1 MVAERFKMITDIS
14 KRLLNKACTGKGPFF
29 SLLGV
34 KLHLQ
39 ILSRNSL
46 GVSFPLQFLVPSISG
61 QTGNIEKE
69 APDSLTAQS
78 FSGY

>member
-1 MVAERFKMITDIS
+1 MTAARFIMITDICIRIVD
-14 KRLLNKACTGKGPFF
+14 KVCTGKGLVF

-46 GVSFPLQFLVPSISG
+46 GVGFPLQFLVPSISG
-61 QTGNIEKE
+61 
-69 APDSLTAQS
+69 
-78 FSGY
+78 